1 MVEEHTADE
10 DLFNDADKVNE
21 KVIKYKIKE
30 ESEEN
35 IVILKGMLDNL
46 SKQKELKKKIKVI
59 QEELND
65 VIIKKYDSL
74 DTTTSKEL
82 IINKKWFKE
91 LENKFADMYENIIYD
106 FSNQIIAE
114 VENYES
120 TLSQL
125 VKETSDLESLVLKDL
140 ERMGY

>member
-1 MVEEHTADE
+1 
-10 DLFNDADKVNE
+10 
-21 KVIKYKIKE
+21 
-30 ESEEN
+30 
-35 IVILKGMLDNL
+35 ML
-46 SKQKELKKKIKVI
+46 
-59 QEELND
+59 
-65 VIIKKYDSL
+65 
-74 DTTTSKEL
+74 EL